1 LLACLQLGINPNA
14 KEMKEELCFYGNAGP
29 TRTRSY
35 WAQLQ
40 VGWPVLCVV
49 ATTRLDLQ
57 SQQLKNKKL
66 DCKNMILMTYN
77 GDHQPAKRSNLS

>member
-1 LLACLQLGINPNA
+1 MILQAPLQCHLRYTLLLLACLQLGINPNA

-49 ATTRLDLQ
+49 ATTQLDLQ
-57 SQQLKNKKL
+57 SQQLKIKSL
-66 DCKNMILMTYN
+66 IART
-77 GDHQPAKRSNLS
+77 